1 MSAKKGL
8 LCMFIASVLLSLG
21 GLSFK
26 MIPCNGMAIN
36 AVRNTISVC
45 LLLLFAKVTGRKL
58 RFSLGVFIGACAMC
72 ATTTLYALANK
83 LTTAA
88 NTILLQFTA
97 PAFVILLMLLFFHE
111 KPRKLDIIACVLV
124 FGGIACFFLD
134 SLGTGHILG
143 DFLALISGVSYAL
156 VFMMNKFP
164 KADPLFATILGQGMG
179 AVIGFPFLMQET
191 EFTSTAIL
199 YAIVLGVF
207 QLGIADMFFT
217 TGIRYAPPVSASL
230 VAGIEPILNPVLVAI
245 VLGEMLTPL
254 AFVGG
259 AIVFLVIMVYNVLNA
274 IEENRALK
282 ETRSPDMIERRN
294 GEGKG

>member
-8 LCMFIASVLLSLG
+8 VCVFIASVLFSIG
-21 GLSFK
+21 GLCVK
-26 MIPCNGMAIN
+26 MVPWNGMAIN
-36 AVRNTISVC
+36 SFRSIISVC
-45 LLLLFAKVTGRKL
+45 LLLLFARVTGRKL

-72 ATTTLYALANK
+72 ATTTLYAMANK

-111 KPRKLDIIACVLV
+111 KPKKLDVIACVFV

-143 DFLALISGVSYAL
+143 DLLAVISGVGYAL

-164 KADPLFATILGQGMG
+164 KADPLFATILGQSMG
-179 AVIGFPFLMQET
+179 AVIGFPFLVQET
-191 EFTSTAIL
+191 AFTPTAIL
-199 YAIVLGVF
+199 YASLLGVF
-207 QLGIADMFFT
+207 QLGVAYMFFT
-217 TGIRYAPPVSASL
+217 TGIRYASPVSASL

-245 VLGEMLTPL
+245 VLGETLTPL
-254 AFVGG
+254 SFVGG
-259 AIVFLVIMVYNVLNA
+259 AIVFLSIMTYNVLTSRQEA
-274 IEENRALK
+274 RQTK
-282 ETRSPDMIERRN
+282 ETATT
-294 GEGKG
+294 

>member
-8 LCMFIASVLLSLG
+8 LCVFIASILFSIG
-21 GLSFK
+21 GLCVK
-26 MIPCNGMAIN
+26 MVPWNGMAIN
-36 AVRNTISVC
+36 SFRSIISVC

-72 ATTTLYALANK
+72 ATTTLYAMANK

-111 KPRKLDIIACVLV
+111 KPKRLDVIACVFV

-143 DFLALISGVSYAL
+143 DLLALISGVGYAL

-164 KADPLFATILGQGMG
+164 KADPLFATILGQSMG
-179 AVIGFPFLMQET
+179 AVIGFPFLVQET
-191 EFTSTAIL
+191 AFTPTAIL
-199 YAIVLGVF
+199 YASLLGVF
-207 QLGIADMFFT
+207 QLGIAYMFFT
-217 TGIRYAPPVSASL
+217 TGIRYASPVSASL

-245 VLGEMLTPL
+245 VLGETLTPL
-254 AFVGG
+254 SFVGG
-259 AIVFLVIMVYNVLNA
+259 AIVFLSIMTYNVLTSRQEA
-274 IEENRALK
+274 KQKK
-282 ETRSPDMIERRN
+282 EAAAT
-294 GEGKG
+294 